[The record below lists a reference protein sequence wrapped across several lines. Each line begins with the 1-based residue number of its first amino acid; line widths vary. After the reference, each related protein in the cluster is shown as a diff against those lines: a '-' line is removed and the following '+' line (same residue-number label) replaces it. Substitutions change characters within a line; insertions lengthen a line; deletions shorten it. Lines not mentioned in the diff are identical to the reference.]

1 MVIILLAVDWRF
13 GLASL
18 VGIILAFIAE
28 FIGFGSREMK
38 ENMGKYQKALEEM
51 NNASVE
57 YVRGMSVVKAF
68 NQTASSFKKLKEAI
82 TGYTEWVLKFSLG
95 WQNCMPAFTTI
106 INNVY
111 LILVPV
117 GILIGTRTDDF
128 AGFAMTFIFYLLFIP
143 AISGVDRKSTRLNS
157 SHRT

>member
-1 MVIILLAVDWRF
+1 
-13 GLASL
+13 
-18 VGIILAFIAE
+18 
-28 FIGFGSREMK
+28 MK

-117 GILIGTRTDDF
+117 GILIGSRTDDF
-128 AGFAMTFIFYLLFIP
+128 AGFAMTFIFYLLFVP
-143 AISGVDRKSTRLNS
+143 AISGVLNKIMYISESFMQIDGNVAGWTRY
-157 SHRT
+157 